1 MSIQFFKVGK
11 CPSFRAVNQVTDYL
25 KGRFSALAAGVS
37 REKPSE
43 TCATTGWAGW
53 GTRCVW
59 RLSLTI
65 F

>member
-37 REKPSE
+37 REKPSK

-53 GTRCVW
+53 GTRCVCSYSYA
-59 RLSLTI
+59 L
-65 F
+65 